1 MMGKSIY
8 HKWVNFQFLRHPHDL
23 VVFEDTMFWTDRAAN
38 KVSRCNKYTCEDK
51 DVIGLKMEKP
61 LGIVINHPVRQP
73 NGGYIYHMICVARK
87 TVFSSPEPKAHR

>member
-1 MMGKSIY
+1 M
-8 HKWVNFQFLRHPHDL
+8 
-23 VVFEDTMFWTDRAAN
+23 FEDTMFWTDRAAN

-73 NGGYIYHMICVARK
+73 NGGYTYYHMSCVARK
-87 TVFSSPEPKAHR
+87 TVFRVSEPVRHKMTCTVTEES